1 MRVFMTGASG
11 YIGSAVARELVR
23 AGHEVT
29 GLHHSGEREDVV
41 LAAGATPIRGDIA
54 DPATY
59 AEVAAGH
66 DVLIH
71 LAADYDDMVASDTA
85 AVDTLIEAA
94 RSHMIRDAHLI
105 YTSGCWVLGDTGGT
119 SADEDYPADHPAE
132 IVAWRPAHE
141 ERVLGMPGEGSDLTA
156 TVIRPGV
163 VYGGVAGLV
172 TPVFAS
178 AAEEGAARFVGDGE
192 NHWSMVHRNDLA
204 TLYLRVVEERAS
216 GIFHGV
222 AGSPIRVIEVARAA
236 SEAAGAGGETR
247 SVPLEEARRS
257 AGQVVDALLM
267 DQTLVTHRAEEVG
280 WSPAYPSFV
289 AGVGAAWR
297 EYRLA
302 EGEAARGSA
311 RAGNAART

>member
-119 SADEDYPADHPAE
+119 LADEDCPADHPAE
-132 IVAWRPAHE
+132 AVAWRPAHK
-141 ERVLGMPGEGSDLTA
+141 ERVLGIPGEGSDLTA
-156 TVIRPGV
+156 TVIRPGM

-172 TPVFAS
+172 TPMFVS

-204 TLYLRVVEERAS
+204 TLYLRIVEERAS

-222 AGSPIRVIEVARAA
+222 DDSPIRVLDVARAA

-247 SVPLEEARRS
+247 SVPVEESRQTM
-257 AGQVVDALLM
+257 GPVVDALLL

-280 WSPAYPSFV
+280 WSPAYQSFV
-289 AGVGAAWR
+289 AGAGAAWR

-302 EGEAARGSA
+302 EREATPGSA
-311 RAGNAART
+311 RA

>member
-1 MRVFMTGASG
+1 MRVFLTGASG

-29 GLHHSGEREDVV
+29 GLHHREATVDAVQ
-41 LAAGATPIRGDIA
+41 AAGAKPLRGDIS

-59 AEVAAGH
+59 AEAAAGH

-71 LAADYDDMVASDTA
+71 LAADYDDHVGADAA

-119 SADEDYPADHPAE
+119 PADEDYPADHPAE

-141 ERVLGMPGEGSDLTA
+141 ERVLGIPGEGSDLTA
-156 TVIRPGV
+156 TVIRPGM
-163 VYGGVAGLV
+163 VYGGVAGLI
-172 TPVFAS
+172 TPLFAS

-192 NHWSMVHRNDLA
+192 NQWSMVHRNDLA

-222 AGSPIRVIEVARAA
+222 DGSPTRVIDVARAA

-247 SVPLEEARRS
+247 SVPLEEAHRS
-257 AGQVVDALLM
+257 LGPVADAILL

-289 AGVGAAWR
+289 AGAGAAWR

-302 EGEAARGSA
+302 ERQATPGSA
-311 RAGNAART
+311 RA

>member
-29 GLHHSGEREDVV
+29 GLHHAAETAEIVR
-41 LAAGATPIRGDIA
+41 AAGATPIRGNLA

-59 AEVAAGH
+59 AEAAADH
-66 DVLIH
+66 EVVIH
-71 LAADYDDMVASDTA
+71 LAADRENPVVADAA

-105 YTSGCWVLGDTGGT
+105 YTSGCWVLGDTGGVL
-119 SADEDYPADHPAE
+119 ADEDYPADHPAE
-132 IVAWRPAHE
+132 LVAWRPAHE
-141 ERVLGMPGEGSDLTA
+141 ERVLGIPGEGSDLTA
-156 TVIRPGV
+156 TVIRPGM
-163 VYGGVAGLV
+163 VYGGGAGLV
-172 TPVFAS
+172 TPMFAS
-178 AAEEGAARFVGDGE
+178 VAEEGAARFVGDGE

-222 AGSPIRVIEVARAA
+222 DGSPTRVVDVARAA
-236 SEAAGAGGETR
+236 SEAAGAGVETR
-247 SVPLEEARRS
+247 SIPVEEARES
-257 AGQVVDALLM
+257 LGAVADALVL

-280 WSPAYPSFV
+280 WKPVHPSFV
-289 AGVGAAWR
+289 EGAGAAWR
-297 EYRLA
+297 EYRLG
-302 EGEAARGSA
+302 EREAARGSA
-311 RAGNAART
+311 RA

>member
-29 GLHHSGEREDVV
+29 GLHHRAETGERVR
-41 LAAGATPIRGDIA
+41 AAGASPIRGDIS

-59 AEVAAGH
+59 AEAAAGH

-71 LAADYDDMVASDTA
+71 LAADYDDMTAADAA

-105 YTSGCWVLGDTGGT
+105 YTSGCWVLGDTGGRL
-119 SADEDYPADHPAE
+119 ADEDCPADHPAE
-132 IVAWRPAHE
+132 AVAWRPAHE
-141 ERVLGMPGEGSDLTA
+141 ERVLGIPGEGSDLTA
-156 TVIRPGV
+156 TVIRPGM

-172 TPVFAS
+172 TPMFVS

-204 TLYLRVVEERAS
+204 TLYLRIVEERAS

-222 AGSPIRVIEVARAA
+222 DGSPIRVLDVARSA

-247 SVPLEEARRS
+247 SVPVEESRQTM
-257 AGQVVDALLM
+257 GPVVDALLL
-267 DQTLVTHRAEEVG
+267 DQTLVTHRVEEVG
-280 WSPAYPSFV
+280 WSPAYQSFV
-289 AGVGAAWR
+289 AGAGAAWR

-302 EGEAARGSA
+302 EREATPGSA
-311 RAGNAART
+311 RA

>member
-1 MRVFMTGASG
+1 MRVFITGASG

-29 GLHHSGEREDVV
+29 GLHHREESADIVR
-41 LAAGATPIRGDIA
+41 AAGATPVRGDIA

-71 LAADYDDMVASDTA
+71 LAADYEDQMPADAA

-105 YTSGCWVLGDTGGT
+105 YTSGCWVLGDTGG
-119 SADEDYPADHPAE
+119 SPADEDYPVERPAE

-156 TVIRPGV
+156 TVIRPGM

-172 TPVFAS
+172 TPMFAS
-178 AAEEGAARFVGDGE
+178 AAEENAARFVGDGR

-222 AGSPIRVIEVARAA
+222 DGSPIRVVDVARAA

-247 SVPLEEARRS
+247 IVPVEEARAS
-257 AGQVVDALLM
+257 LGPVADAILL

-289 AGVGAAWR
+289 AGAGAAWR

-302 EGEAARGSA
+302 EREVAGEALGGKNSK
-311 RAGNAART
+311 

>member
-29 GLHHSGEREDVV
+29 GLHHSEESVEVV
-41 LAAGATPIRGDIA
+41 RAAGATPIRGDIA

-59 AEVAAGH
+59 TETASEH

-71 LAADYDDMVASDTA
+71 LAADYENLVPADAA

-119 SADEDYPADHPAE
+119 PADEDFPADNPAE

-156 TVIRPGV
+156 TVIRPGM

-172 TPVFAS
+172 TPMFAS
-178 AAEEGAARFVGDGE
+178 ASEEGAARFVGDGK
-192 NHWSMVHRNDLA
+192 NQWSMVHRNDLA

-222 AGSPIRVIEVARAA
+222 DGSPVRVIDVAGAA
-236 SEAAGAGGETR
+236 SEAAGAGGRTR
-247 SVPLEEARRS
+247 RVPVEEARES
-257 AGQVVDALLM
+257 LGPAADALLL

-280 WSPAYPSFV
+280 WKPAHPSFV
-289 AGVGAAWR
+289 EGAGAAWR
-297 EYRLA
+297 EYRLG
-302 EGEAARGSA
+302 EREAAPD
-311 RAGNAART
+311 RT

>member
-71 LAADYDDMVASDTA
+71 LAADYDDMVASDAA

-105 YTSGCWVLGDTGGT
+105 YTSGCWVLGETGGT
-119 SADEDYPADHPAE
+119 LADEDYPADHPAE

-141 ERVLGMPGEGSDLTA
+141 ERVLGIPGEGSDLTA
-156 TVIRPGV
+156 TVIRPGM

-172 TPVFAS
+172 TPMFAS

-222 AGSPIRVIEVARAA
+222 DDSPMRVIDVVRAA

-247 SVPLEEARRS
+247 SVPVEEARS
-257 AGQVVDALLM
+257 SLGPVADALLL

-280 WSPAYPSFV
+280 WKPAHPSFV
-289 AGVGAAWR
+289 EGAGAAWR
-297 EYRLA
+297 EYRL
-302 EGEAARGSA
+302 GERDAAPRSA
-311 RAGNAART
+311 RT

>member
-1 MRVFMTGASG
+1 MRVFLTGASG

-29 GLHHSGEREDVV
+29 GMHHSAGTADVV
-41 LAAGATPIRGDIA
+41 RAAGATPVRGDIA

-59 AEVAAGH
+59 AESAAEH

-71 LAADYDDMVASDTA
+71 LAADPENQVAADAA

-105 YTSGCWVLGDTGGT
+105 YTSGCWALGDTGGMP
-119 SADEDYPADHPAE
+119 ADEDYPLDHPAE
-132 IVAWRPAHE
+132 IAAWRSANE

-156 TVIRPGV
+156 TVIRPGY
-163 VYGGVAGLV
+163 VYGGVSGLV
-172 TPVFAS
+172 TPLFAS
-178 AAEEGAARFVGDGE
+178 AAETGAARFVGDGE
-192 NHWSMVHRNDLA
+192 NRWSMIHRNDLA
-204 TLYLRVVEERAS
+204 TLYLRVVEERAP

-222 AGSPIRVIEVARAA
+222 DDSPTRLVDVARAA
-236 SEAAGAGGETR
+236 SEAAGAGGETE

-257 AGQVVDALLM
+257 LGPVADALLL
-267 DQTLVTHRAEEVG
+267 DQTIVTRRAEEVG
-280 WSPAYPSFV
+280 WRPAYPSFV
-289 AGVGAAWR
+289 AGAGAAWR

-302 EGEAARGSA
+302 DGRQYATSPEHERPH
-311 RAGNAART
+311 

>member
-29 GLHHSGEREDVV
+29 GLHHREESAEVV
-41 LAAGATPIRGDIA
+41 RAAGARPVRGDIA

-59 AEVAAGH
+59 AETAAGH

-71 LAADYDDMVASDTA
+71 LAADYEDQEAADTA

-119 SADEDYPADHPAE
+119 PADEDYPADHPAE

-141 ERVLGMPGEGSDLTA
+141 ERVLGMTGEGSDLTA

-222 AGSPIRVIEVARAA
+222 AGSPIRVIDVARAA

-289 AGVGAAWR
+289 AGAGAAWR

-311 RAGNAART
+311 RA

>member
-1 MRVFMTGASG
+1 MRVFITGASG

-29 GLHHSGEREDVV
+29 GLHHREESVEVV
-41 LAAGATPIRGDIA
+41 RASGATPLRGDIA

-59 AEVAAGH
+59 AETAAEH

-71 LAADYDDMVASDTA
+71 LAADYEDLVAADAA

-94 RSHMIRDAHLI
+94 RSHMIHDAHLI
-105 YTSGCWVLGDTGGT
+105 YTSGCWVLGDTGGIP
-119 SADEDYPADHPAE
+119 ADEDYPADHPVE

-156 TVIRPGV
+156 TVIRPGM

-172 TPVFAS
+172 TPMFAS
-178 AAEEGAARFVGDGE
+178 AADEGATRFVGDGL

-204 TLYLRVVEERAS
+204 TLYLRVAEERAS

-222 AGSPIRVIEVARAA
+222 DGSPLRVIDVARAA
-236 SEAAGAGGETR
+236 SEAAGSGGQTR
-247 SVPLEEARRS
+247 SAPVEEARETMGPV
-257 AGQVVDALLM
+257 ADALLL

-280 WSPAYPSFV
+280 WSPTHPSFV
-289 AGVGAAWR
+289 AGAGAAWR

-311 RAGNAART
+311 QA

>member
-71 LAADYDDMVASDTA
+71 LAADYDDLGASDTA

-94 RSHMIRDAHLI
+94 RAHMIRDAHLI
-105 YTSGCWVLGDTGGT
+105 YTSGCWVPGGTGGT
-119 SADEDYPADHPAE
+119 LADEDYPADQPPAA
-132 IVAWRPAHE
+132 VAWRPAHE
-141 ERVLGMPGEGSDLTA
+141 ERVRGIPGEGSDLTA
-156 TVIRPGV
+156 TVIRPGM
-163 VYGGVAGLV
+163 VYGGVVGLV
-172 TPVFAS
+172 TPMFVS

-204 TLYLRVVEERAS
+204 TLYLRIVEERAS

-222 AGSPIRVIEVARAA
+222 DDSPIRVLDVARAA
-236 SEAAGAGGETR
+236 SEAAGAGGQTR
-247 SVPLEEARRS
+247 SAPVEEARES
-257 AGQVVDALLM
+257 MGAVADALLL

-280 WSPAYPSFV
+280 WSPTHASFV
-289 AGVGAAWR
+289 AGAGAAWR

-311 RAGNAART
+311 RT